1 MRAKAT
7 TRRRATTKTP
17 VAAAEA
23 GFAGRLLAW
32 FDRHGRHDLPWQHP
46 RSPWRVWVSE
56 IMLQQTQVAT
66 VIAYFERFM
75 TRFPTPAAMAG
86 ASADEVLALWSGLG
100 YYSRARNLHAAAQRV
115 AREHGGEVP
124 ADFDA
129 LLALPG
135 IGASTAAAI
144 CAQAFGQRRAILD
157 ANVKRVLARHA
168 GVEGWPG
175 RSPVTRRLQA
185 EADARLPERRLADYT
200 QAIMDL
206 GARLCTPRNPSCA
219 ECPVAADCV
228 AHRERRTTELPAAKP
243 RRGRPER
250 SAFLLLIARE
260 DGCIWLERR
269 PPAGIWGG
277 LWAPPIVEAADAA
290 SLAAMGLRPRQQP
303 PPEPLRHGF
312 THFVWQLQPL
322 PCAVIDSPAGLR
334 EDRGAWHTISDAQAL
349 GLPAPIRRLLE
360 SLEEPPS

>member
-1 MRAKAT
+1 MQTMKPVG
-7 TRRRATTKTP
+7 P
-17 VAAAEA
+17 VAEAA
-23 GFAGRLLAW
+23 FADRLLSW
-32 FDRHGRHDLPWQHP
+32 FDQHGRHDLPWQHP

-66 VIAYFERFM
+66 VTGYFDRFM
-75 TRFPTPAAMAG
+75 ARFPTPAAMAE
-86 ASADEVLALWSGLG
+86 ASVDDVLALWSGLG

-115 AREHGGEVP
+115 AAEHGGEVP

-129 LLALPG
+129 LVALPG

-144 CAQAFGQRRAILD
+144 CAQAFGQRHAILD

-175 RSPVTRRLQA
+175 RSPVTRQLQT
-185 EADARLPERRLADYT
+185 EADARLPDTRLADYT

-206 GARLCTPRNPSCA
+206 GARLCTPRSPACPG
-219 ECPVAADCV
+219 CPVAADCV
-228 AHRERRTTELPAAKP
+228 AHREQRTAELPAPKP
-243 RRGRPER
+243 RRQRPER
-250 SAFLLLIARE
+250 SAFLLLIARD

-277 LWAPPIVEAADAA
+277 LWAPPIVEAADKA
-290 SLAAMGLRPRQQP
+290 SLAAMGLKPRQQP
-303 PPEPLRHGF
+303 RPEPLRHGF
-312 THFVWQLQPL
+312 THFVWQLQPM
-322 PCAVIDSPAGLR
+322 PCAPVDNPVSLR
-334 EDRGAWHTISDAQAL
+334 EDLGAWHTIGGAQAL

>member
-1 MRAKAT
+1 M
-7 TRRRATTKTP
+7 
-17 VAAAEA
+17 AAADA
-23 GFAGRLLAW
+23 SFAGRLLNW
-32 FDRHGRHDLPWQHP
+32 FDHYGRHDLPWQHP

-56 IMLQQTQVAT
+56 IMLQQTQVST
-66 VIAYFERFM
+66 VIGYFERFIA
-75 TRFPTPAAMAG
+75 RFPTPTAMAD
-86 ASADEVLALWSGLG
+86 ASVDDVLALWSGLG

-115 AREHGGEVP
+115 ATEHGGKVP
-124 ADFDA
+124 ADFNA
-129 LLALPG
+129 LVALPG

-144 CAQAFGQRRAILD
+144 CAQAFGQRHAILD

-185 EADARLPERRLADYT
+185 QADARLPDVRLADYT

-206 GARLCTPRNPSCA
+206 GARLCTPRKPACP
-219 ECPVAADCV
+219 ECPVAADCR
-228 AHRERRTTELPAAKP
+228 AHREQRTAELPAAKP
-243 RRGRPER
+243 RRERPER
-250 SAFLLLIARE
+250 SAFLLLVARE

-277 LWAPPIVEAADAA
+277 LWAPPIVEAADEA
-290 SLAAMGLRPRQQP
+290 SLAAMGLRARQQP
-303 PPEPLRHGF
+303 SPEPLRHGF
-312 THFVWQLQPL
+312 THFVWRLQPL
-322 PCAVIDSPAGLR
+322 PCAVIDRPAGLR
-334 EDRGAWHTISDAQAL
+334 EEQGGWHTIGEAQAL

>member
-1 MRAKAT
+1 MKPVG
-7 TRRRATTKTP
+7 P
-17 VAAAEA
+17 VAEAA
-23 GFAGRLLAW
+23 FADRLLSW
-32 FDRHGRHDLPWQHP
+32 FDQHGRHDLPWQHP

-66 VIAYFERFM
+66 VIGYFDRFM
-75 TRFPTPAAMAG
+75 ARFPTPAAMAE
-86 ASADEVLALWSGLG
+86 ASVDDVLALWSGLG

-115 AREHGGEVP
+115 AAEHGGEVP

-129 LLALPG
+129 LVALPG

-144 CAQAFGQRRAILD
+144 CAQAFGQRHAILD

-175 RSPVTRRLQA
+175 RSPVTRQLQT
-185 EADARLPERRLADYT
+185 EADARLPDTRLADYT

-206 GARLCTPRNPSCA
+206 GARLCTPRSPACPD
-219 ECPVAADCV
+219 CPVAADCV
-228 AHRERRTTELPAAKP
+228 AHREQRTAELPAPKP
-243 RRGRPER
+243 RRQRPER
-250 SAFLLLIARE
+250 SAFLLLIARD

-277 LWAPPIVEAADAA
+277 LWAPPIVEAADKA
-290 SLAAMGLRPRQQP
+290 SLAAMGLKPRQQP
-303 PPEPLRHGF
+303 RPEPLRHGF
-312 THFVWQLQPL
+312 THFVWQLQPM
-322 PCAVIDSPAGLR
+322 PCTPVDNPVSLR
-334 EDRGAWHTISDAQAL
+334 EDLGAWHTIGGAQAL

>member
-1 MRAKAT
+1 MQTMKPVG
-7 TRRRATTKTP
+7 P
-17 VAAAEA
+17 VAEAA
-23 GFAGRLLAW
+23 FADRLLSW
-32 FDRHGRHDLPWQHP
+32 FDQHGRHDLPWQHP

-66 VIAYFERFM
+66 VIGYFDRFM
-75 TRFPTPAAMAG
+75 ARFPTPAAMAE
-86 ASADEVLALWSGLG
+86 ASVDDVLALWSGLG

-115 AREHGGEVP
+115 AAEHGGEVP

-129 LLALPG
+129 LVALPG

-144 CAQAFGQRRAILD
+144 CAQAFGQRHAILD

-175 RSPVTRRLQA
+175 RSPVTRQLQT
-185 EADARLPERRLADYT
+185 EADARLPDTRLADYT

-206 GARLCTPRNPSCA
+206 GARLCAPRSPACP

-228 AHRERRTTELPAAKP
+228 AHREQRTAELPAPKP
-243 RRGRPER
+243 RRQRPER
-250 SAFLLLIARE
+250 SAFLLLIARD

-277 LWAPPIVEAADAA
+277 LWAPPIVEAADKA
-290 SLAAMGLRPRQQP
+290 SLAAMGLKPRQQP
-303 PPEPLRHGF
+303 RPEPLRHGF
-312 THFVWQLQPL
+312 THFVWQLQPM
-322 PCAVIDSPAGLR
+322 PCAPVDNPVSLR
-334 EDRGAWHTISDAQAL
+334 EDLGAWHTIGGAQAL